1 MTLKK
6 NEPLLSGNLIREAAK
21 ESLKK
26 LSPKAQAKNPVMLI
40 VYLGSIFT
48 GALFIS
54 DLLHGTAARQTS
66 FLGWLTVWLWFT
78 VLFANFAESLAE
90 GRAKAQANALRGLK
104 TATPA
109 CRIPSKPDLWNDT
122 TEGIIVD
129 ATQLRKGDIVLV
141 KAGEIIPCDGEVVRG
156 IASVNESAITGESAP
171 VVRES
176 GGDFSSVT
184 GGTTVL
190 SDWIVVRVES
200 DPGDSF
206 IDRMIAMV
214 EGAARK
220 RTPNEVALTILLLA
234 LSVLFLIVVAS
245 GFRLQRQRERY
256 RRSRDARHADCTARL
271 PHPHY
276 DRGIVIRDRNCGHES
291 SHERQ
296 RHCAFGP
303 CC

>member
-109 CRIPSKPDLWNDT
+109 AASLRSPTSGMTLLKALLWMPLSC
-122 TEGIIVD
+122 E
-129 ATQLRKGDIVLV
+129 
-141 KAGEIIPCDGEVVRG
+141 RG
-156 IASVNESAITGESAP
+156 T
-171 VVRES
+171 
-176 GGDFSSVT
+176 
-184 GGTTVL
+184 
-190 SDWIVVRVES
+190 
-200 DPGDSF
+200 SF
-206 IDRMIAMV
+206 
-214 EGAARK
+214 
-220 RTPNEVALTILLLA
+220 L
-234 LSVLFLIVVAS
+234 
-245 GFRLQRQRERY
+245 
-256 RRSRDARHADCTARL
+256 
-271 PHPHY
+271 
-276 DRGIVIRDRNCGHES
+276 
-291 SHERQ
+291 
-296 RHCAFGP
+296 
-303 CC
+303 

>member
-54 DLLHGTAARQTS
+54 DLLHGTAATQTS
-66 FLGWLTVWLWFT
+66 LLGWLTVWLWFT

-156 IASVNESAITGESAP
+156 IASVNESAITASPLLSFAS
-171 VVRES
+171 RA
-176 GGDFSSVT
+176 
-184 GGTTVL
+184 GTF
-190 SDWIVVRVES
+190 
-200 DPGDSF
+200 P
-206 IDRMIAMV
+206 
-214 EGAARK
+214 
-220 RTPNEVALTILLLA
+220 
-234 LSVLFLIVVAS
+234 
-245 GFRLQRQRERY
+245 
-256 RRSRDARHADCTARL
+256 RL
-271 PHPHY
+271 PVG
-276 DRGIVIRDRNCGHES
+276 R
-291 SHERQ
+291 
-296 RHCAFGP
+296 P
-303 CC
+303 CCRIGSLFESKVIQATALLTA

>member
-1 MTLKK
+1 M
-6 NEPLLSGNLIREAAK
+6 
-21 ESLKK
+21 
-26 LSPKAQAKNPVMLI
+26 
-40 VYLGSIFT
+40 
-48 GALFIS
+48 
-54 DLLHGTAARQTS
+54 
-66 FLGWLTVWLWFT
+66 
-78 VLFANFAESLAE
+78 
-90 GRAKAQANALRGLK
+90 
-104 TATPA
+104 
-109 CRIPSKPDLWNDT
+109 
-122 TEGIIVD
+122 D

-176 GGDFSSVT
+176 GGDFPRLPVGRPCCRIGS
-184 GGTTVL
+184 L
-190 SDWIVVRVES
+190 FES
-200 DPGDSF
+200 KVIQATAF

-234 LSVLFLIVVAS
+234 LSVLFLIVVAVMLPAS
-245 GFRLQRQRERY
+245 VYSVNANGTGEVVTP
-256 RRSRDARHADCTARL
+256 RHADCTARL

>member
-1 MTLKK
+1 
-6 NEPLLSGNLIREAAK
+6 
-21 ESLKK
+21 
-26 LSPKAQAKNPVMLI
+26 MLI

-234 LSVLFLIVVAS
+234 LSVLFLIVVAVMLPASVYSVNANGTGEVVTPAMLIALLVCLIPTTIGGLLSAIGIAGMSRLMSANVIARS
-245 GFRLQRQRERY
+245 GRAL
-256 RRSRDARHADCTARL
+256 SLIH
-271 PHPHY
+271 
-276 DRGIVIRDRNCGHES
+276 I
-291 SHERQ
+291 
-296 RHCAFGP
+296 
-303 CC
+303 

>member
-141 KAGEIIPCDGEVVRG
+141 KAG
-156 IASVNESAITGESAP
+156 
-171 VVRES
+171 
-176 GGDFSSVT
+176 
-184 GGTTVL
+184 
-190 SDWIVVRVES
+190 
-200 DPGDSF
+200 
-206 IDRMIAMV
+206 
-214 EGAARK
+214 
-220 RTPNEVALTILLLA
+220 
-234 LSVLFLIVVAS
+234 
-245 GFRLQRQRERY
+245 
-256 RRSRDARHADCTARL
+256 
-271 PHPHY
+271 
-276 DRGIVIRDRNCGHES
+276 
-291 SHERQ
+291 
-296 RHCAFGP
+296 
-303 CC
+303 

>member
-1 MTLKK
+1 M
-6 NEPLLSGNLIREAAK
+6 
-21 ESLKK
+21 
-26 LSPKAQAKNPVMLI
+26 
-40 VYLGSIFT
+40 
-48 GALFIS
+48 
-54 DLLHGTAARQTS
+54 
-66 FLGWLTVWLWFT
+66 
-78 VLFANFAESLAE
+78 
-90 GRAKAQANALRGLK
+90 
-104 TATPA
+104 
-109 CRIPSKPDLWNDT
+109 
-122 TEGIIVD
+122 
-129 ATQLRKGDIVLV
+129 

-234 LSVLFLIVVAS
+234 LSVLFLIVVAVMLPA
-245 GFRLQRQRERY
+245 FRLQRQRERY

-276 DRGIVIRDRNCGHES
+276 DRGDCYPRSGIAGMES

>member
-200 DPGDSF
+200 DPGDVL
-206 IDRMIAMV
+206 IA
-214 EGAARK
+214 G
-220 RTPNEVALTILLLA
+220 
-234 LSVLFLIVVAS
+234 S
-245 GFRLQRQRERY
+245 
-256 RRSRDARHADCTARL
+256 
-271 PHPHY
+271 
-276 DRGIVIRDRNCGHES
+276 
-291 SHERQ
+291 
-296 RHCAFGP
+296 
-303 CC
+303 

>member
-109 CRIPSKPDLWNDT
+109 CRIPSKPDL
-122 TEGIIVD
+122 
-129 ATQLRKGDIVLV
+129 
-141 KAGEIIPCDGEVVRG
+141 
-156 IASVNESAITGESAP
+156 
-171 VVRES
+171 
-176 GGDFSSVT
+176 
-184 GGTTVL
+184 
-190 SDWIVVRVES
+190 
-200 DPGDSF
+200 
-206 IDRMIAMV
+206 
-214 EGAARK
+214 
-220 RTPNEVALTILLLA
+220 
-234 LSVLFLIVVAS
+234 
-245 GFRLQRQRERY
+245 
-256 RRSRDARHADCTARL
+256 
-271 PHPHY
+271 
-276 DRGIVIRDRNCGHES
+276 
-291 SHERQ
+291 
-296 RHCAFGP
+296 
-303 CC
+303 

>member
-1 MTLKK
+1 M
-6 NEPLLSGNLIREAAK
+6 PLSCER
-21 ESLKK
+21 
-26 LSPKAQAKNPVMLI
+26 
-40 VYLGSIFT
+40 
-48 GALFIS
+48 
-54 DLLHGTAARQTS
+54 
-66 FLGWLTVWLWFT
+66 
-78 VLFANFAESLAE
+78 
-90 GRAKAQANALRGLK
+90 
-104 TATPA
+104 
-109 CRIPSKPDLWNDT
+109 
-122 TEGIIVD
+122 
-129 ATQLRKGDIVLV
+129 GDIVLV

-234 LSVLFLIVVAS
+234 LSVLFLIVVAVM
-245 GFRLQRQRERY
+245 
-256 RRSRDARHADCTARL
+256 L
-271 PHPHY
+271 PASIYSVNANGTGEVVTPAML
-276 DRGIVIRDRNCGHES
+276 IALLVCLIPTTILKVVQNGHDT
-291 SHERQ
+291 Q
-296 RHCAFGP
+296 VKMTF
-303 CC
+303 

>member
-104 TATPA
+104 SEGPA
-109 CRIPSKPDLWNDT
+109 HLHAPQCPSLH
-122 TEGIIVD
+122 
-129 ATQLRKGDIVLV
+129 LR
-141 KAGEIIPCDGEVVRG
+141 
-156 IASVNESAITGESAP
+156 
-171 VVRES
+171 
-176 GGDFSSVT
+176 
-184 GGTTVL
+184 
-190 SDWIVVRVES
+190 
-200 DPGDSF
+200 
-206 IDRMIAMV
+206 
-214 EGAARK
+214 
-220 RTPNEVALTILLLA
+220 ALTRD
-234 LSVLFLIVVAS
+234 V
-245 GFRLQRQRERY
+245 ERFVPSL
-256 RRSRDARHADCTARL
+256 RPPTTPQGRA
-271 PHPHY
+271 
-276 DRGIVIRDRNCGHES
+276 
-291 SHERQ
+291 
-296 RHCAFGP
+296 
-303 CC
+303 